1 MKTPQGRDR
10 IKRFLRH
17 GSLPQLAAFYAVVQ
31 MGSVTRAAEALCV
44 AQPTLSGH
52 LRKLSESLGVVLFE
66 ARGKTLVPTDS
77 AMVLLETA
85 KQVFAAFEQCELRL
99 ASLRVQSSGSGN
111 ASEAKPSDLGP
122 VTDAAIESAQE
133 LPTEGPPSTALA
145 APVAYPRLTHAAATH
160 AG

>member
-52 LRKLSESLGVVLFE
+52 LRKLSESLGVALFE
-66 ARGKTLVPTDS
+66 TRGKSLVPTDS

-85 KQVFAAFEQCELRL
+85 KQVFEAFEQCELRL
-99 ASLRVQSSGSGN
+99 ASLRGTTSAEHEMSLSKPQLAIDSAGNSSAAMAMQPAISVRSLRRPAALN
-111 ASEAKPSDLGP
+111 A
-122 VTDAAIESAQE
+122 AQMVV
-133 LPTEGPPSTALA
+133 G
-145 APVAYPRLTHAAATH
+145 
-160 AG
+160 

>member
-66 ARGKTLVPTDS
+66 TRGKSLVPTDS

-99 ASLRVQSSGSGN
+99 ASLRGTIGAEHEMSLSKPQLAIDSADNSSDAIAMQPAISVRSLHPPAALN
-111 ASEAKPSDLGP
+111 A
-122 VTDAAIESAQE
+122 AQMVV
-133 LPTEGPPSTALA
+133 G
-145 APVAYPRLTHAAATH
+145 
-160 AG
+160 

>member
-111 ASEAKPSDLGP
+111 ASEAKPSDLEP
-122 VTDAAIESAQE
+122 VTDSAIESAQE
-133 LPTEGPPSTALA
+133 LPTEAPPSAAFA
-145 APVAYPRLTHAAATH
+145 APVAYPPQTSTAAAH
-160 AG
+160 VG